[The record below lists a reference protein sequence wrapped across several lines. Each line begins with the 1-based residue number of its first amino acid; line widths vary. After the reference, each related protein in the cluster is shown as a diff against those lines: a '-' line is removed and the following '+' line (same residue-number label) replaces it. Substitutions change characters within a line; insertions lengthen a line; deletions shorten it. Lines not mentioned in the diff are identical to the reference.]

1 MYRMLKEI
9 KESPE
14 TLNRIYQQEFHKIE
28 RLAASLQ
35 QLDIS
40 HITLVARGTSDNAA
54 LYGKYLFE
62 SLLGIPAHLAAPS
75 IITIY
80 RSAMRSQHSLVIG
93 ISQSGAGLDVNEYMA
108 HSKANGAITL
118 AITNTRGSEI
128 TKVADDVI
136 YLHAGNEESV
146 AATKTYATECMA
158 LLMLAALWSKERV
171 TLDLLPKIAEAT
183 EQVMSCEKDIQE
195 HVQRY
200 RYATQMVT
208 LGRGYHYASAKEMA
222 LKLMET
228 CYLPTQAFSIA
239 DFMHGP
245 IAMIHEGFPTLLF
258 VTRGRMSA
266 PMIQAAKDLYQKGS
280 ETIIF
285 SNTPETK
292 RYATMHFMMPRSLSE
307 IATPIT
313 YIIPG
318 QLFSFYLSLAKG
330 LDPDHPKFLRKV
342 TQTV

>member
-14 TLNRIYQQEFHKIE
+14 ALNRIYQQEFSKIE
-28 RLAASLQ
+28 RLAAHLQ
-35 QLDIS
+35 KADIT
-40 HITLVARGTSDNAA
+40 HVTFVARGTSDNAA

-62 SLLGIPAHLAAPS
+62 SLLGIPVLLAAPS
-75 IITIY
+75 IVTIY
-80 RSAMRSQHSLVIG
+80 HSPIKAERSLVIG
-93 ISQSGAGLDVNEYMA
+93 ISQSGMGTDVNEYMA
-108 HSKANGAITL
+108 HSRANGAMTL

-128 TKVADDVI
+128 TKVADEVI
-136 YLHAGNEESV
+136 FLHAGAEESV
-146 AATKTYATECMA
+146 AATKTYVTQCMA
-158 LLMLAALWSKERV
+158 ILMLVAAWSGHRV
-171 TLDLLPKIAEAT
+171 TLGLLPKIAEAA
-183 EQVMSCEKDIQE
+183 EQVMSCEAEIQANA
-195 HVQRY
+195 QRY
-200 RYATQMVT
+200 RFAGQMVT

-228 CYLPTQAFSIA
+228 CYLPAQPFSIA

-245 IAMIHEGFPTLLF
+245 IAMIHEGFPALMF
-258 VTRGRMSA
+258 VTRGSMSA
-266 PMIQAAKDLYQKGS
+266 PMIDAAKDLHAKGS

-292 RYATMHFMMPRSLSE
+292 RYATMHFMMPRSLPDV
-307 IATPIT
+307 ATPIT

-318 QLFSFYLSLAKG
+318 QLFSFYLSLARG